1 MFKLSAIVQHFK
13 DMRRYIAISF
23 ILFFAGIV
31 LGGTNA
37 NFQAFLD
44 NQIAGLDQLVD
55 MVDKASGGDPDR
67 EMLILSLVIF
77 LNNAIKSI
85 LIMYLGAFFGVLP
98 FLFLVVN
105 GMVIGYLL
113 KVIAADPNAM
123 PVIEV
128 IVKGLLPHG
137 IIEIPAIVI
146 ACAYGLKFGGL
157 VFRASGSLLFS
168 RGKLS
173 GIGKEIEFFA
183 IRTVPMIVI
192 LTIALLV
199 AAIVESTLTKAL
211 LN

>member
-13 DMRRYIAISF
+13 DMRQYIAFSF

-44 NQIAGLDQLVD
+44 SQIAGLGQLAD
-55 MVDKASGGDPDR
+55 MVDKASGNDPNR
-67 EMLILSLVIF
+67 EALILSLVIF
-77 LNNAIKSI
+77 FNNTIKSI

-98 FLFLVVN
+98 FFFLVIN
-105 GMVIGYLL
+105 GMIIGYLL
-113 KVIAADPNAM
+113 KVIAADSNAM
-123 PVIEV
+123 PVLEV

-137 IIEIPAIVI
+137 IIEIPAIVF

-157 VFRASGSLLFS
+157 IFRASGSLLFS
-168 RGKLS
+168 RSKLG

-192 LTIALLV
+192 LTVALLV

>member
-1 MFKLSAIVQHFK
+1 MFKLSAIIQHFK
-13 DMRRYIAISF
+13 DMRRYIAGSF

-31 LGGTNA
+31 VGGTND
-37 NFQAFLD
+37 NFQAFLGS
-44 NQIAGLDQLVD
+44 QLEGLQQMAQ
-55 MVDKASGGDPDR
+55 MVDQASGGDPNR
-67 EMLILSLVIF
+67 EALILSVVIF
-77 LNNAIKSI
+77 LNNTIKSI
-85 LIMYLGAFFGVLP
+85 LIMYMGALFGVLP
-98 FLFLVVN
+98 FLFLVIN

-113 KVIAADPNAM
+113 KLIAEDPSAM
-123 PVIEV
+123 PVLEV

-157 VFRASGSLLFS
+157 SFRLCGSLLFS
-168 RGKLS
+168 RGKLG

-192 LTIALLV
+192 LTVSLLV
-199 AAIVESTLTKAL
+199 AALIESTLTRAL